1 MSNYYNIG
9 ARYEIVG
16 RVTQGTAVVAYVLYD
31 KISGASAQME
41 KSMVEQLALNKQI
54 YNCTAQV
61 YNNIV
66 NLKGI
71 NCKLSKL
78 PRYDVQGNKII
89 DDVKNKKKV
98 VADLKLVG
106 KIPCGRVISDYVV
119 VSVNNPTKLMKI
131 PRDTVIKL
139 AKEGRFVNAKSQ
151 MNGDEIMLRGVAG
164 VNLSQLRTYQM

>member
-1 MSNYYNIG
+1 MSF
-9 ARYEIVG
+9 
-16 RVTQGTAVVAYVLYD
+16 
-31 KISGASAQME
+31 
-41 KSMVEQLALNKQI
+41 
-54 YNCTAQV
+54 
-61 YNNIV
+61 
-66 NLKGI
+66 
-71 NCKLSKL
+71 
-78 PRYDVQGNKII
+78 I

-98 VADLKLVG
+98 AADLKLVG